1 MKGQLSPKG
10 FAMLFASL
18 IVIAIIAS
26 IVFGSFSFIN
36 AGSRG
41 VLLTWGKVEPRIL
54 GEGINNIIPFVNQVV
69 QVSVQTQKYSDTA
82 SSASADLQIVTTE
95 VTLNYHLD
103 PAEVNKI
110 YQQITLSYEER
121 IIKPSIQDSVKA
133 STAEYTAEELITK
146 RTVVKD
152 TIEKLLK
159 ERLTNYGIIVE
170 SVYITDFKFSP
181 EFETAIEAKVVA
193 QQSALQAE
201 NLLKQKKVEAEQMIA
216 TAEGQAKSK
225 ILTATAEATAIRL
238 QGEALKDNPEVI
250 SLRAISQWNGLM
262 PQYLIMGNNGDTGLA
277 GLILNLPTPKDG

>member
-1 MKGQLSPKG
+1 
-10 FAMLFASL
+10 
-18 IVIAIIAS
+18 
-26 IVFGSFSFIN
+26 
-36 AGSRG
+36 
-41 VLLTWGKVEPRIL
+41 
-54 GEGINNIIPFVNQVV
+54 
-69 QVSVQTQKYSDTA
+69 
-82 SSASADLQIVTTE
+82 
-95 VTLNYHLD
+95 
-103 PAEVNKI
+103 
-110 YQQITLSYEER
+110 
-121 IIKPSIQDSVKA
+121 VKA

-146 RTVVKD
+146 RPVVKD

-238 QGEALKDNPEVI
+238 QGEALKDNPGVI
-250 SLRAISQWNGLM
+250 QLRAITAWNGLM
-262 PQYLIMGNNGDTGLA
+262 PQYLILGNGQDSGIA
-277 GLILNLPTPKDG
+277 GLILNMPTPSTTGG